1 MNGVAKIRKALKSI
15 MSEGEANAAS
25 IYKGYG
31 HRGEGW
37 YVQPFGENAQ
47 YYGSS
52 VAEALEIIQE
62 RADYQA
68 EVRSGRA

>member
-1 MNGVAKIRKALKSI
+1 MKP
-15 MSEGEANAAS
+15 NAAS

-31 HRGEGW
+31 HKGEGW
-37 YVQPFGENAQ
+37 YVRPFGLNAQ

-62 RADYQA
+62 RADYQD
-68 EVRSGRA
+68 EVRSWMA